1 MTHYDNRKDAGA
13 YGRGRFLD
21 KNREVDDGGMFMVE
35 LFKQNIRT
43 NIRQSSKGN
52 QLKWGNEG
60 TWYKADYT
68 GYEGLAEYVISHL
81 LKYTNLNEDEYVL
94 YEPEQIKYKRQ
105 IYKGVRSRTFIDG
118 DWQIITLERLF
129 KNVYNESLTSVLWHM
144 SDVKERL
151 EFLVNAIKNIT
162 GLNNWGEYICRLFT
176 IDAFFLNEDRHMHN
190 IAVLMNGKGD
200 YKYCP
205 VFDNGAGLLS
215 DTTMDYP
222 MEQDIYH
229 MISEVKSK
237 SVSQNFDEQLDVAEN
252 LYGQNLQFLFT
263 KKNVSDIVNNADM
276 YPPEER
282 KRVELIIYSQMN
294 KYKYLFR

>member
-1 MTHYDNRKDAGA
+1 M
-13 YGRGRFLD
+13 D

-35 LFKQNIRT
+35 LFEQNIRT
-43 NIRQSSKGN
+43 NTRQSSKGN
-52 QLKWGNEG
+52 QLKWENEG
-60 TWYKADYT
+60 IWYKADYT

-81 LKYTNLNEDEYVL
+81 LKLTNLNEGEYVL

-105 IYKGVRSRTFIDG
+105 IYNGVRSRAFIDE

-190 IAVLMNGKGD
+190 IAVLMNGKGE

-222 MEQDIYH
+222 MEQDIYQ

-237 SVSQNFDEQLDVAEN
+237 SVSQDFDEQLDVAEN

-263 KKNVSDIVNNADM
+263 KKNVSDIVNSADM
-276 YPPEER
+276 YPLEER

>member
-1 MTHYDNRKDAGA
+1 
-13 YGRGRFLD
+13 
-21 KNREVDDGGMFMVE
+21 MVE
-35 LFKQNIRT
+35 LFEQNIRT
-43 NIRQSSKGN
+43 NTRQSSKGN
-52 QLKWGNEG
+52 QLKWENEG
-60 TWYKADYT
+60 IWYKADYT

-81 LKYTNLNEDEYVL
+81 LKLTNLNEGEYVL

-105 IYKGVRSRTFIDG
+105 IYNGVRSRAFIDE

-190 IAVLMNGKGD
+190 IAVLMNGKGE

-222 MEQDIYH
+222 MEQDIYQ

-237 SVSQNFDEQLDVAEN
+237 SVSQDFDEQLDVAEN

-276 YPPEER
+276 YPLEER
-282 KRVELIIYSQMN
+282 KRVQLIIYSQMN

>member
-1 MTHYDNRKDAGA
+1 M
-13 YGRGRFLD
+13 D

-52 QLKWGNEG
+52 QLKWENEG

-151 EFLVNAIKNIT
+151 VFLVNAIKNIT

-222 MEQDIYH
+222 MEQDIYQ

>member
-1 MTHYDNRKDAGA
+1 
-13 YGRGRFLD
+13 
-21 KNREVDDGGMFMVE
+21 MVE
-35 LFKQNIRT
+35 LFEQNIRT
-43 NIRQSSKGN
+43 NSRQSSKGN
-52 QLKWGNEG
+52 QLKWENEG
-60 TWYKADYT
+60 IWYKADYT

-81 LKYTNLNEDEYVL
+81 LKLTNLNEGEYVL

-105 IYKGVRSRTFIDG
+105 IYNGVRSRAFIDE

-190 IAVLMNGKGD
+190 IAVLMNGKGE

-222 MEQDIYH
+222 IGQDIYQ

-237 SVSQNFDEQLDVAEN
+237 SVSQDFDEQLDVAEN

>member
-1 MTHYDNRKDAGA
+1 M
-13 YGRGRFLD
+13 
-21 KNREVDDGGMFMVE
+21 
-35 LFKQNIRT
+35 
-43 NIRQSSKGN
+43 
-52 QLKWGNEG
+52 LK
-60 TWYKADYT
+60 
-68 GYEGLAEYVISHL
+68 L
-81 LKYTNLNEDEYVL
+81 TNLNEGEYVL

-105 IYKGVRSRTFIDG
+105 IYNGVRSRTFIDG

-151 EFLVNAIKNIT
+151 EFLVNAVKNIT

-222 MEQDIYH
+222 MEQDIYQ

-282 KRVELIIYSQMN
+282 KRVELIIHSQMN
-294 KYKYLFR
+294 KYQYLFR

>member
-1 MTHYDNRKDAGA
+1 
-13 YGRGRFLD
+13 
-21 KNREVDDGGMFMVE
+21 MVE
-35 LFKQNIRT
+35 LFEQNIRT
-43 NIRQSSKGN
+43 NTRQSSKGN
-52 QLKWGNEG
+52 QLKWENESI
-60 TWYKADYT
+60 WYKADYT

-105 IYKGVRSRTFIDG
+105 IYNGVRSRAFIDG

-200 YKYCP
+200 YAYCP
-205 VFDNGAGLLS
+205 IFDNGAGPLA
-215 DTTMDYP
+215 DITMDYP
-222 MEQDIYH
+222 LTGDIYQ

-276 YPPEER
+276 YPQEER

>member
-1 MTHYDNRKDAGA
+1 MC
-13 YGRGRFLD
+13 
-21 KNREVDDGGMFMVE
+21 
-35 LFKQNIRT
+35 IRD
-43 NIRQSSKGN
+43 S
-52 QLKWGNEG
+52 
-60 TWYKADYT
+60 
-68 GYEGLAEYVISHL
+68 
-81 LKYTNLNEDEYVL
+81 EYVL

-105 IYKGVRSRTFIDG
+105 IYNGVRSRAFIDG

-222 MEQDIYH
+222 MEQDIYQ

-263 KKNVSDIVNNADM
+263 KKNVSDIVNNADT

>member
-1 MTHYDNRKDAGA
+1 
-13 YGRGRFLD
+13 
-21 KNREVDDGGMFMVE
+21 MVE
-35 LFKQNIRT
+35 LFEQNIRT
-43 NIRQSSKGN
+43 NTRQSSKGN
-52 QLKWGNEG
+52 QLKWENGSI
-60 TWYKADYT
+60 WYKADYT

-81 LKYTNLNEDEYVL
+81 LKLTNLNEGEYVL

-105 IYKGVRSRTFIDG
+105 IYNGVRSRAFIDE

-190 IAVLMNGKGD
+190 IAVLMNGKGE

-222 MEQDIYH
+222 MEQDIYQ

-237 SVSQNFDEQLDVAEN
+237 SVSQDFDEQLDVAEN